1 LSQPQTVRA
10 TSCQLH
16 GDKLDDIIILK
27 YFLGAPCPL
36 TDSFYF
42 YDEYYWISNHLHRN
56 TEMKLLRRIPSF
68 LRNKFIL
75 ATVAFI
81 IWMLFFDRND
91 VFTQAQR
98 RSELNQLKES
108 KQYFEKQIAENKKFS
123 NDLQF
128 NASAIEKYAREKYL
142 MKRDNEDL
150 FIIQPLEKK

>member
-1 LSQPQTVRA
+1 
-10 TSCQLH
+10 
-16 GDKLDDIIILK
+16 
-27 YFLGAPCPL
+27 
-36 TDSFYF
+36 
-42 YDEYYWISNHLHRN
+42 
-56 TEMKLLRRIPSF
+56 MKLLRRIPSF

-81 IWMLFFDRND
+81 VWMLFFDRND

-98 RSELNQLKES
+98 RSELNQLKQS
-108 KQYFEKQIAENKKFS
+108 KQFFEKQIAENKKFS

-150 FIIQPLEKK
+150 FIVQPLEKK